1 MPRSPSAPPAPPAP
15 PSTRPT
21 RAPELGRL
29 LLHMMLWVFALHGT
43 AIAIYRLAGV
53 DAAEPRLRTGFT
65 VVWMVAT
72 FALVSVYLRRIRALR
87 RQARRRALEGTTG
100 SV

>member
-1 MPRSPSAPPAPPAP
+1 MR
-15 PSTRPT
+15 
-21 RAPELGRL
+21 RL
-29 LLHMMLWVFALHGT
+29 LLHMMLWVLALHGT

-72 FALVSVYLRRIRALR
+72 FGVVSVYLRRIRAM
-87 RQARRRALEGTTG
+87 RRARLDRAAARAPGHDG
-100 SV
+100 